1 MHKPSS
7 PSAHHHGSPGGLF
20 SKRNNNRPPT
30 TTPTSTATATT
41 SSTTTTSPR
50 PSPGAGASPGPLTER
65 STNYPLTASSSK
77 ATGFRRRPNFG
88 SLSPPRPQRLRS
100 PITAATFQSPERPP
114 PDARNPA
121 ASYNTT
127 LQGGEYLSHLRA
139 AQSPEHRQ
147 EARREGSRAARSAS
161 VSSTAPYR
169 NMIAAPRAE
178 SRTAGGYAGSGVMSG
193 GPMTSTSV
201 GSNGGALSPTLETI
215 TYHHIQEMASKR
227 ISTLDYLR
235 KA

>member
-1 MHKPSS
+1 MHKPTT
-7 PSAHHHGSPGGLF
+7 PSAHQNNGSPSGLF
-20 SKRNNNRPPT
+20 NKWNNRHPT
-30 TTPTSTATATT
+30 TTLTPTATT
-41 SSTTTTSPR
+41 STSSTTPPR
-50 PSPGAGASPGPLTER
+50 PSPSNGVSPGPLAER
-65 STNYPLTASSSK
+65 STNYPLTASTSK
-77 ATGFRRRPNFG
+77 RTGLRRRPDFS
-88 SLSPPRPQRLRS
+88 SLSPKQAQRIRS
-100 PITAATFQSPERPP
+100 PITAATFSSPDGPSP
-114 PDARNPA
+114 GAQNPA
-121 ASYNTT
+121 VPYSPT
-127 LQGGEYLSHLRA
+127 LQGGEYLSYLRA

-169 NMIAAPRAE
+169 TMIAAPRTE
-178 SRTAGGYAGSGVMSG
+178 SRTAGGYMGSNAMHG
-193 GPMTSTSV
+193 GPMTATSV